1 MTAPATIELLCLTQ
15 RAPLLLKGT
24 LTQSGDDQWVF
35 TSVSPVELD
44 VMDCNAIVN
53 TNDDRPMMTLHIV
66 EQENGRLV
74 LNTISTHPREKR
86 SYPRLF
92 SLINLRLL
100 PITSSSQADDWMS
113 GATAL
118 PESDDAWMH
127 PKPFMNFSVNGVAF
141 DWDSSIAPNTKLLV
155 ALNGDGATHRCVARV
170 VRCVQQDSEQ
180 SESWEVAL
188 YFEQM
193 ADAAVEYLV
202 QLTMRLQDSML

>member
-24 LTQSGDDQWVF
+24 ITQSDNNRWIF
-35 TSVSPVELD
+35 TSDSPVDLD

-74 LNTISTHPREKR
+74 LHTISTHPREKR

-92 SLINLRLL
+92 SLINLRLM
-100 PITSSSQADDWMS
+100 PVTSSSESDDWMS
-113 GATAL
+113 GEIPL
-118 PESDDAWMH
+118 PTTDPAWIH
-127 PKPFMNFSVNGVAF
+127 PEPFMNFSVNGVAF
-141 DWDSSIAPNTKLLV
+141 NWHEPIATNTKMLV
-155 ALNGDGATHRCVARV
+155 ALNGDGSIHRCVARV

-180 SESWEVAL
+180 SDSWQVAL

-193 ADAAVEYLV
+193 ADAAVDYLV

>member
-1 MTAPATIELLCLTQ
+1 MTAPVTTELLCLTQ

-24 LTQSGDDQWVF
+24 LTPSDDEHWVF
-35 TSVSPVELD
+35 TSASAIELD

-66 EQENGRLV
+66 EQKNERLV
-74 LNTISTHPREKR
+74 LYTIATHHREKR

-92 SLINLRLL
+92 SRINIRLL
-100 PITSSSQADDWMS
+100 PVTSDSGTSDWMS
-113 GATAL
+113 GITPL
-118 PESDDAWMH
+118 PVADEEWMQ

-141 DWDSSIAPNTKLLV
+141 DWDTPMVPNTRLLV
-155 ALNGDGATHRCVARV
+155 ALDGDGDTHRCIARV
-170 VRCVQQDSEQ
+170 VRCTQRDSEQ

-202 QLTMRLQDSML
+202 QLTARLQDSML